1 MSERLNILVV
11 GPHPDDQEAGM
22 GATIA
27 RLATDGHNI
36 LLLDMTNGEPTPL
49 GDVATRAKEAQAA
62 LEVLDAGTGNVHRRM
77 LSLPGEPRGHR
88 DDTSSRINDWGARAL
103 PNRWIEHTIEARR
116 AVAGVIREHQASV
129 IFTPFF
135 EDAHPDHKATT
146 RIVEDARF
154 DAKLT
159 KADLPG
165 ERIYPK
171 WLFYYYAT
179 HLRWVANPQFCMD
192 VTGFEDHKVR
202 AIEAYHTQFVL
213 PSQQQSTDI
222 APAAVQ
228 SSQSQIPG
236 ASGATRRPVKDW
248 VHASLTYFGSRIG
261 RPAAEPFFTKEP
273 LGLGGLGGLVK

>member
-1 MSERLNILVV
+1 MADRLNILVV

-27 RLATDGHNI
+27 RLAADGHNI

-62 LEVLDAGTGNVHRRM
+62 LEVLDQGTGNVQRRM
-77 LSLPGEPRGHR
+77 LQLPGEARGYR
-88 DDTSSRINDWGARAL
+88 DDTSAKVSDWGANAL

-116 AVAGVIREHQASV
+116 AVAGVIREHQAQV

-146 RIVEDARF
+146 KIVEDARF

-159 KADLPG
+159 KAGLPG

-171 WLFYYYAT
+171 WMFYYYAT

-202 AIEAYHTQFVL
+202 AIEAYYTQFVL
-213 PSQQQSTDI
+213 PAQQPI
-222 APAAVQ
+222 PNAPVAVQ

-236 ASGATRRPVKDW
+236 AAGATRRPVKEW

-261 RPAAEPFFTKEP
+261 RPSGEAFYSKEP
-273 LGLGGLGGLVK
+273 LGLAGIGGLVR

>member
-1 MSERLNILVV
+1 MTQPLNILVV

-27 RLATDGHNI
+27 RLAADGHNI

-49 GDVATRAKEAQAA
+49 GDIATRAAEAQTA
-62 LEVLDAGTGNVHRRM
+62 LQVLDHGTDNVRRQM
-77 LSLPGEPRGHR
+77 LHIPGEPRGHT
-88 DDTSSRINDWGARAL
+88 DTTSASANNWGASAL

-116 AVAGVIREHQASV
+116 AVAGVIREHQANV

-159 KADLPG
+159 KANLPG

-213 PSQQQSTDI
+213 PAQQSNPDDKT
-222 APAAVQ
+222 
-228 SSQSQIPG
+228 PG

-248 VHASLTYFGSRIG
+248 VHAGLTYFGSRIG
-261 RPAAEPFFTKEP
+261 TRAAEPFYTKEP
-273 LGLGGLGGLVK
+273 IGLDGLGDLMR